1 MAIDFSI
8 TNRSKESVGPLTPAG
23 IQGKAAGAIAPQ
35 PMGNIPKYTSVA
47 KSGRDLRSR
56 LSGLQHQREG
66 YGRQRAMGLDDMS
79 RRFGDMR
86 RQVPG
91 QFNQRGMLDSGQF
104 QRGLGRTYTDEL
116 REAGRFEMGVQG
128 ALDDLASQ
136 QWGAEQAYAGQR
148 MGGVMDDASRRA
160 VLAAQIRNA

>member
-1 MAIDFSI
+1 VAIDFSI
-8 TNRSKESVGPLTPAG
+8 TNRSKELVGPMSPAG
-23 IQGKAAGAIAPQ
+23 IQGRDAAAIAPT
-35 PMGNIPKYTSVA
+35 PLGNVPKYAAAA
-47 KSGRDLRSR
+47 KGGQDLRRR

>member
-1 MAIDFSI
+1 MTIDFSI

-23 IQGKAAGAIAPQ
+23 IQGKAGASIAPS
-35 PMGNIPKYTSVA
+35 PLGNAPRYTTAA
-47 KSGRDLRSR
+47 KSGQDLRRR
-56 LSGLQHQREG
+56 LSGLQFQREG

-79 RRFGDMR
+79 RRFGDLR

-104 QRGLGRTYTDEL
+104 QRGLGRTYTDQL
-116 REAGRFEMGVQG
+116 REAGRYEMGVQG
-128 ALDDLASQ
+128 AMDDLAAQ
-136 QWGAEQAYAGQR
+136 QWQAEQAYAGQR

-160 VLAAQIRNA
+160 LMASQIRSA

>member
-1 MAIDFSI
+1 MS
-8 TNRSKESVGPLTPAG
+8 PAG
-23 IQGKAAGAIAPQ
+23 IQGRDAAAIAPT
-35 PMGNIPKYTSVA
+35 PLGNVPKYAAAA
-47 KSGRDLRSR
+47 KGGQDLRRR

-91 QFNQRGMLDSGQF
+91 QFN
-104 QRGLGRTYTDEL
+104 
-116 REAGRFEMGVQG
+116 
-128 ALDDLASQ
+128 DLASQ